1 MTANY
6 LNSTGIEQTLVS
18 QPAFQRQGMLGSWI
32 KDLEE
37 IVDRQEN
44 PESTLMLGRAVV
56 IEFSDLLA
64 GREMLPEIALIAG
77 MRYAIPKI
85 EDIRGWLSNE
95 GELFPEGGV
104 VDTPVLAYVP
114 IECFIKSDEKGSRNQ
129 YGWDVPSCSEFIQ
142 AIHEINQKIP
152 IVIVTMGKFLDVS
165 DELRA
170 AYAFDRYITIPKSDP
185 IERTHEFVNL
195 VGIDSLDESVTK
207 FPEKVGMLLN
217 MRFPD
222 KRRLGLLEMTIKRMH
237 KKSKRPISYR
247 DLVLLAARGTG
258 EGDYRPHIHEKNRY
272 RTAVHEAGHTLV
284 AMVDS
289 KGINVPDYVSILKGN
304 GFLGITLE
312 SYEYHY
318 QQLDCD
324 AYQTG
329 RHSVRVALG
338 GRAAEEVILGNEQIG
353 TSGLRSDLEEVSSIT
368 RGFFAVHGICVNME
382 QELHTG
388 SNLAAIVSS
397 ESASE
402 AAHIEAM
409 MRTYIEQQYRIAIET
424 VKSNRALLDQITEKL
439 LSKEE
444 LYQDDLLPMLE
455 KVG

>member
-1 MTANY
+1 MAANF
-6 LNSTGIEQTLVS
+6 LDSTSIEQTLVS
-18 QPAFQRQGMLGSWI
+18 PLALQRNGLLSSWI

-37 IVDRQEN
+37 IVGRQES
-44 PESTLMLGRAVV
+44 PESTSLLGRAVV

-64 GREMLPEIALIAG
+64 CREMLPQIAQMTG
-77 MRYAIPKI
+77 MKYATPKT
-85 EDIRGWLSNE
+85 EDIRIWLSNE
-95 GELFPEGGV
+95 GKLFPEGE
-104 VDTPVLAYVP
+104 VDAPTLVYVP
-114 IECFIKSDEKGSRNQ
+114 IECFIKSDEKGLRNEF
-129 YGWDVPSCSEFIQ
+129 GWDIPSRPELIQ
-142 AIHEINQKIP
+142 AINAVNQKSP
-152 IVIVTMGKFLDVS
+152 IVIVTVGKFIDVS

-185 IERTHEFVNL
+185 VERAHEFMSL
-195 VGIDSLDESVTK
+195 VGINNLNESVTK

-222 KRRLGLLEMTIKRMH
+222 KRRLGLLEIAIKRMH
-237 KKSKRPISYR
+237 KKSKSPISYR

-258 EGDYRPHIHEKNRY
+258 EGDYQTHIHEKNRY
-272 RTAVHEAGHTLV
+272 RTAVHEAGHTLI
-284 AMVDS
+284 AMLDS
-289 KGINVPDYVSILKGN
+289 KGTNVPDYVSILKGN

-353 TSGLRSDLEEVSSIT
+353 TSGLRSDLEEVSGIT
-368 RGFFAVHGICVNME
+368 RGFFAVHGVCVNME

-409 MRTYIEQQYRIAIET
+409 MRVYIEQQYRITLEA
-424 VKSNRALLDQITEKL
+424 VKSNRSLLDQITEKL

-455 KVG
+455 KFG

>member
-6 LNSTGIEQTLVS
+6 LNSTSIDQTLVS
-18 QPAFQRQGMLGSWI
+18 QPAFQRHEMLGSWI

-44 PESTLMLGRAVV
+44 PDSTLMLGRAVV
-56 IEFSDLLA
+56 IEFSDLLS
-64 GREMLPEIALIAG
+64 GREMLPEIAQMVG
-77 MRYAIPKI
+77 MRYEMPKI

-95 GELFPEGGV
+95 GGLFPEGGV
-104 VDTPVLAYVP
+104 DAPVLAYIP
-114 IECFIKSDEKGSRNQ
+114 IECFIKSDEKASRNQ

-142 AIHEINQKIP
+142 AINEINQKIP

-170 AYAFDRYITIPKSDP
+170 AYAFDRYLTIPKSDP
-185 IERTHEFVNL
+185 IGRTHEFVNL
-195 VGIDSLDESVTK
+195 VGIDSFDESVTK

-289 KGINVPDYVSILKGN
+289 KGNNVPDYVSILKGN

-455 KVG
+455 KVS

>member
-1 MTANY
+1 M
-6 LNSTGIEQTLVS
+6 GIDQALVS
-18 QPAFQRQGMLGSWI
+18 QPVFQRHGMLGSWV

-37 IVDRQEN
+37 IVDRQES

-64 GREMLPEIALIAG
+64 GREMLLEIAQMAG
-77 MRYAIPKI
+77 MGCEMPKI
-85 EDIRGWLSNE
+85 EDIRGWLSKE
-95 GELFPEGGV
+95 GELFPNREI
-104 VDTPVLAYVP
+104 DSPTLIYVP
-114 IECFIKSDEKGSRNQ
+114 IECFIKVDEKTSRNEF
-129 YGWDVPSCSEFIQ
+129 GWDVPSYAELLQ
-142 AIHEINQKIP
+142 AINEINQKMP
-152 IVIVTMGKFLDVS
+152 VVIVSVGKFLDVS

-170 AYAFDRYITIPKSDP
+170 AYAFDRYLTIPKSDP
-185 IERTHEFVNL
+185 IERAHEFMNL
-195 VGIDSLDESVTK
+195 VGMSRFDKSVIK

-217 MRFPD
+217 MRFTD
-222 KRRLGLLEMTIKRMH
+222 KRRLGLLEMTIRRMN
-237 KKSKRPISYR
+237 KKSKRPISYQ

-258 EGDYRPHIHEKNRY
+258 EGDYRPHLHEKNRY
-272 RTAVHEAGHTLV
+272 RTAVHEAGHALV
-284 AMVDS
+284 AMIDS
-289 KGINVPDYVSILKGN
+289 GGTNVPDYVSILKGN

-353 TSGLRSDLEEVSSIT
+353 TSGLRSDLEEVSSIA

-388 SNLAAIVSS
+388 SNLAAIVSN

-409 MRTYIEQQYRIAIET
+409 MRTYIEQQYRIVIET
-424 VKSNRALLDQITEKL
+424 VKSNRALLNQITEKL